1 MNDKTKDHP
10 LTRRRKDFG
19 WSRKKLCE
27 EINGQVSEETIG
39 RIERGARI
47 PRADTIAILAK
58 ALDCE
63 PDYLLGRI
71 PYPRRDVSEISEQ
84 IPLSGDAI
92 LELIRLKESITNR
105 NNTINYVNSDMQ
117 FIDGEASFIAGL
129 IDWFIRGLYWRI
141 DNSSVIETVS
151 KLQDQLYKRKHS
163 EHNWDSVA
171 KEMNSMIEQNA
182 RYEVGRIF
190 GLLAQEYI
198 QDYLKKESDEEA

>member
-1 MNDKTKDHP
+1 MNEKTKEHP
-10 LTRRRKDFG
+10 LTKRRKELG
-19 WSRKKLCE
+19 LSRPQLCE
-27 EINGQVSEETIG
+27 KINGLVSLETIG
-39 RIERGARI
+39 RIERGERI
-47 PRADTIAILAK
+47 PRADTLSILAQ

-71 PYPRRDVSEISEQ
+71 PYSRRDVSEISEQ

-92 LELIRLKESITNR
+92 LELINLKEAITNR
-105 NNTINYVNSDMQ
+105 NNMINYVDKDMR
-117 FIDGEASFIAGL
+117 FIEGEASFIAGL